1 MTGDGRLIIKNALI
15 SVSDKTGLEKLVTCL
30 DENKVSIFSTG
41 GTAKF
46 IESLGINV
54 TKVSEITNF
63 PEIMDGR
70 VKTLN
75 PLIYGGIL
83 NRIGIDDDIQKEHGM
98 INLDLM
104 VINLYPF
111 EETISGNN
119 VDEVDAI
126 ENIDIGGPSMIRA
139 AAKNFYNKAVLTDP
153 EDYEWFINVL
163 NDDNCSVSETDR
175 RELALKAFSKT
186 AMYDSAIHNYFSQKD
201 DIRERKKT
209 INLETLD
216 QALEMPNEIP
226 LGLKKISDLRYG
238 ENPHQQAGLYIT
250 HKQEGSLANAKI
262 IQGKELSYNNF
273 LDANTAMKCVMEFD
287 DPACVIVKHVN
298 PCGVATGRD
307 LNHAYHRSFQTDPE
321 SAFGGVIA
329 FNRSVDNDLAK
340 NIIKNQFVEVLIAP
354 DFTGDALDALKE
366 KKNIRVISKKF
377 VKKKSNRSDSEDFA
391 IQVIDGGFLV
401 QEDDYQIMD
410 KADSLGFEVS
420 TDRVPTEEQFSDL
433 IFAWKV
439 CKYIKSNAIIFAKN
453 QQTIGIGAGQMSRV
467 NSAKIA
473 ALKAAAANLDTKGSV
488 MASDGFFPFSDS
500 IEMASNNGISCII
513 QPGGSIKDNEV
524 IEEANKQNI
533 AMVFT
538 HMRHFRH

>member
-1 MTGDGRLIIKNALI
+1 MTGDGKLKIKNALV

-30 DENKVSIFSTG
+30 DQNKVSIFSTG
-41 GTAKF
+41 GTAEF

-83 NRIGIDDDIQKEHGM
+83 NRIGIDDDIQKEYGM

-119 VDEVDAI
+119 ADEADAI

-153 EDYEWFINVL
+153 EDYFWFIKIL
-163 NDDNCSVSETDR
+163 NDDNCSVSERTR
-175 RELALKAFSKT
+175 RELALKAFRKT
-186 AMYDSAIHNYFSQKD
+186 AMYDSAIHNYFSPKD
-201 DIRERKKT
+201 NIREWVYDEEYPS
-209 INLETLD
+209 I
-216 QALEMPNEIP
+216 EMPDEIP
-226 LGLKKISDLRYG
+226 LGLKKISNLRYG

-262 IQGKELSYNNF
+262 FQGKELSYNNF

-298 PCGVATGRD
+298 PCGVATGTD
-307 LNHAYHRSFQTDPE
+307 LNHAYHKSFETDPE

-329 FNRSVDNDLAK
+329 FNRSVDNDLAR

-354 DFTGDALDALKE
+354 DFTQDALNALKE

-377 VKKKSNRSDSEDFA
+377 AKKKPNTSDWNDWT
-391 IQVIDGGFLV
+391 IQAIDGGFLV
-401 QEDDYQIMD
+401 QEDDYQIIEKRD
-410 KADSLGFEVS
+410 IEFEVT
-420 TDRVPTEEQFSDL
+420 TDKEPTEEQFSDL

-473 ALKAAAANLDTKGSV
+473 ALKAAAANLETKGSV

>member
-1 MTGDGRLIIKNALI
+1 MTGDGRLKIKNALV
-15 SVSDKTGLEKLVTCL
+15 SVSDKTGLEKLVTYL

-83 NRIGIDDDIQKEHGM
+83 NRIGIDDDIQKEYGM

-119 VDEVDAI
+119 VDEADAI

-153 EDYEWFINVL
+153 EDYYFWFIKIL
-163 NDDNCSVSETDR
+163 NDNCSVSERTR
-175 RELALKAFSKT
+175 RELALKAFRKT
-186 AMYDSAIHNYFSQKD
+186 AMYDSAIHDFLHEKG
-201 DIRERKKT
+201 DIREWV
-209 INLETLD
+209 LD
-216 QALEMPNEIP
+216 EEFPEEYPSIQMPDEIP
-226 LGLKKISDLRYG
+226 LGLKKSSNLRYG

-250 HKQEGSLANAKI
+250 HKQEGSLADAKI
-262 IQGKELSYNNF
+262 FQGKELSYNNF

-298 PCGVATGRD
+298 PCGVATGTD
-307 LNHAYHRSFQTDPE
+307 LNHAYHKSFETDPE

-329 FNRSVDNDLAK
+329 FNRSVDNDLAR

-354 DFTGDALDALKE
+354 DYTEDALDALKE

-377 VKKKSNRSDSEDFA
+377 TKKPNTSDWTDWT
-391 IQVIDGGFLV
+391 IQAIDGGFLV
-401 QEDDYQIMD
+401 QQDDYWTIEKRD
-410 KADSLGFEVS
+410 IEFEVT
-420 TDRVPTEEQFSDL
+420 TDKEPTEEEFSDL
-433 IFAWKV
+433 LFAWKV

-473 ALKAAAANLDTKGSV
+473 ALKAAAANLETKGSV

>member
-1 MTGDGRLIIKNALI
+1 MSKDKLVKIKTALI

-83 NRIGIDDDIQKEHGM
+83 NRIGIDDDIQKEYGM

-111 EETISGNN
+111 EETITGNN
-119 VDEVDAI
+119 VDEADAI

-153 EDYEWFINVL
+153 EDYFWFIDIL
-163 NDDNCSVSETDR
+163 NDNNCSVSERTR
-175 RELALKAFSKT
+175 RKLAFKAFKKT
-186 AMYDSAIHNYFSQKD
+186 AMYDSAIHDFLHKKG
-201 DIRERKKT
+201 DIREWV
-209 INLETLD
+209 LD
-216 QALEMPNEIP
+216 EEFPEEYPSIQMPDEIP
-226 LGLKKISDLRYG
+226 LGLKKISNLRYG

-262 IQGKELSYNNF
+262 FQGKELSYNNF

-298 PCGVATGRD
+298 PCGVATGTD
-307 LNHAYHRSFQTDPE
+307 LNHAYHKSFETDPE

-329 FNRSVDNDLAK
+329 FNRSVDNDLVR

-354 DFTGDALDALKE
+354 DYTEDALDALKE

-377 VKKKSNRSDSEDFA
+377 AKKPNTSDWTDWT
-391 IQVIDGGFLV
+391 IQAIDGGFLV
-401 QEDDYQIMD
+401 QQDDYWTIEKRD
-410 KADSLGFEVS
+410 IEFEVT
-420 TDRVPTEEQFSDL
+420 TDKEPTEEEFSDL
-433 IFAWKV
+433 LFAWKV

-473 ALKAAAANLDTKGSV
+473 ALKAAAAKLETRGSV

>member
-1 MTGDGRLIIKNALI
+1 MTGDGRLKIKNALV
-15 SVSDKTGLEKLVTCL
+15 SVSDKTGLEKLVTYL

-46 IESLGINV
+46 IESIGINV

-83 NRIGIDDDIQKEHGM
+83 NRIGIDDDIQKEYGM

-119 VDEVDAI
+119 VDEADAI

-153 EDYEWFINVL
+153 EDYFWFIDIL
-163 NDDNCSVSETDR
+163 NDDNCSVSERTR
-175 RELALKAFSKT
+175 RKLAFKAFRKT
-186 AMYDSAIHNYFSQKD
+186 AMYDSAIHDFLHKKG
-201 DIRERKKT
+201 DIREWV
-209 INLETLD
+209 LEEEFPEEYPSI
-216 QALEMPNEIP
+216 QMPDEIP
-226 LGLKKISDLRYG
+226 LGLKKISNLRYG

-262 IQGKELSYNNF
+262 FQGKELSYNNF

-298 PCGVATGRD
+298 PCGVATGTD
-307 LNHAYHRSFQTDPE
+307 LNHAYHKSFQTDPE

-329 FNRSVDNDLAK
+329 FNRSVDNDLAR

-354 DFTGDALDALKE
+354 DFTQDALNALKE

-377 VKKKSNRSDSEDFA
+377 AKKPNTSDWNDWT
-391 IQVIDGGFLV
+391 IQAIDGGFLV
-401 QEDDYQIMD
+401 QEDDYQIIEKRD
-410 KADSLGFEVS
+410 IEFEVT
-420 TDRVPTEEQFSDL
+420 TDKEPTEEQFSDL

-453 QQTIGIGAGQMSRV
+453 KQTIGIGAGQMSRV

-473 ALKAAAANLDTKGSV
+473 ALKAAAAKLETRGSV